1 MQSRTLS
8 SHSEHSSTTKTG
20 VERATRKGFTLIE
33 LLVVISIIG
42 ILASLILPGI
52 MSARRAARRAQCM
65 NNIRQVGLALI
76 QIVTTKN
83 NFPASGYW
91 NVTVTP
97 NSTPNAALVGGQW
110 NFSTGASPAG
120 GLQNNNASTIGMKY
134 SWVLECLPFLEHS
147 DIYDLWDFST
157 TGGNFGA
164 YMDDEAGA
172 TKANH
177 RLSTT
182 TSLKILACPEDITTL
197 PDQGNNSYVV
207 NGGFTYHW
215 AVNENGSDLQDNIDT
230 SVNWDQ
236 DNLFRMG
243 LMFLDTTQGET
254 MTRRRHTLQTVKDGT
269 TTTVMLS
276 ENVNTG
282 VGGVPTGWTTNW
294 ACPHPLAT
302 SFFVNGFSSAGVNV
316 LQTGDPYNYKVANT
330 RGSFAPPAGTGG
342 EGGINGD
349 LSGLN
354 EGQFPYPN
362 SFHTGGVHIV
372 MCDGATKFISDTVS
386 GEIWSRLVTP
396 DGGRLAGPTGLPLG
410 PDGKPKIWFETDA
423 NQANRQIPLSEDQIP

>member
-1 MQSRTLS
+1 MKRRN
-8 SHSEHSSTTKTG
+8 G
-20 VERATRKGFTLIE
+20 APRRGGFTLIE

-65 NNIRQVGLALI
+65 NNIRQVGLAVM

-83 NFPASGYW
+83 QFPASGYW
-91 NVTVTP
+91 NVTVVPSTAP
-97 NSTPNAALVGGQW
+97 NEELTNGHW
-110 NFSTGASPAG
+110 NLATGASPTG
-120 GLQNNNASTIGMKY
+120 GLQNNSSATAGMKY
-134 SWVLECLPFLEHS
+134 SWILECLPYLEHS
-147 DIYDLWDFST
+147 DIYDLW
-157 TGGNFGA
+157 NFGSSTA
-164 YMDDEAGA
+164 AQGNLGGYMDDNGG
-172 TKANH
+172 TTMSNF
-177 RLSTT
+177 RLGST

-197 PDQGNNSYVV
+197 ADQGNNSYVC
-207 NGGFTYHW
+207 NGGFNFHW
-215 AVNENGSDLQDNIDT
+215 KVTSDGSDLTD
-230 SVNWDQ
+230 SLPSYPE
-236 DNLFRMG
+236 NLFRMG

-254 MTRRRHTLQTVKDGT
+254 FARRRHTLQSVKDGVS
-269 TTTVMLS
+269 TTVMLS

-282 VGGVPTGWTTNW
+282 VGGVPAGWTTNW

-302 SFFVNGFSSAGVNV
+302 SFFVNGMSGSGVNV
-316 LQTGDPYNYKVANT
+316 LQTTNPYNYKVANT
-330 RGSFAPPAGTGG
+330 RGSLAPPIGTGG

-372 MCDGATKFISDTVS
+372 MCDGSTKFLADTVS
-386 GEIWSRLVTP
+386 GEIWARLVTP
-396 DGGRLAGPTGLPLG
+396 DGGRLAGPGALTGL
-410 PDGKPKIWFETDA
+410 FETDTGS